1 MPRSLKLNTITVRIS
16 SIVSFLLLAAGHPS
30 IAQDYASVTNFADL
44 QLLVSRP
51 WTNSSLAM
59 LMPPGNF
66 PYQSDL
72 DVISFQPGFAPGFLA
87 ALVPATNGV
96 TTLFPVTVIETN
108 TTPRLRYYL
117 NQAGGRAYT
126 DTVSLSSYPQNFI
139 TNAYGAPPAYL
150 SGTNLTQWYSDR
162 DPDRQTVAFKLLCST
177 SVASYYMVLTN
188 RLGSVEVASN
198 NIPLLSYYSNT
209 IAFVGGGA
217 LANGAFQ
224 YFLHAP
230 TNVPELDLFTSTN
243 LQAEKGGWMWPSK
256 LQHKIDPLGGACNGL
271 LSPLFLAADDA
282 SIDSDGDGLP
292 DCMELRIYGTDPYN
306 GDTDGDGLS
315 DGAEVMTWGCSP
327 ILFST
332 DGTGMGDG
340 EKIALGL
347 NPLTGDTDGDGLSD
361 LNEVHTYFTD
371 PKNPDT
377 DGDGL
382 NDAQEIAA
390 HTYPRLADTDGDGL
404 SDKLEIDLGTNPL
417 LVDTD
422 GDGIDDAYEHSIT
435 NWNPT
440 SASNANQDDDHD
452 GFSNLQEYQW
462 SDGYSPIVSNSYVN
476 AQRLVIVPPGVNGIR
491 TIAYSGSRDTMLA
504 TAGASYPARLWVR
517 PFGSGTNAF
526 PQRLHHNQVP
536 GFFINGAAA
545 AGMASSIDI
554 PASAAT
560 TEFKIT
566 SSASACGTN
575 ILFWLTTTNDTEGLY
590 CRARVYSPKL
600 PTCTFS
606 LSSAYSNDISMANY
620 TNVGYGGTGAL
631 YYCQAD
637 VSDKPHVFL
646 WPSQYPT
653 VGGNIPSFIT
663 SDWCRFS
670 VDGSGSGYFANTMNA
685 YDYRSAYGQAG
696 YYRRAQGIVLDPGKY
711 RIKAGFDMNGNA
723 LLDNSEIQESCS
735 CTVFRT
741 VFEPVTS
748 HSLPY
753 PVSNPCGIEIGQ
765 TGQFAITVEP
775 SSISDNEITWSS
787 TNASVSF
794 PGGNHGRTVNVS
806 IATQGLVS
814 IKVDIAGYSK
824 APPTIQ
830 VMGLTN
836 SIVPISF
843 FVVCDDTGTPAV
855 SPSIITSYLS
865 RANDIYR
872 QVAMTFVQRGAIT
885 YITNE
890 PSWFYLLYDST
901 VDNWPDFGS
910 LISYTNGTGGLEV
923 YFVGHIGNGAV
934 GLTDTSTYKGIA
946 VSAEGSL
953 NVMAHEIGHACG
965 LSDIYYEYGGLYIS
979 PTNLA
984 RSSWASQDWNNGP
997 SPLYYQANT
1006 PQSWLISKM
1015 LMYGVDAASGTID
1028 IPLGKLYGV
1037 TRQANTTNC
1046 TTSQVKV
1053 GLHNGGNAMNR
1064 SPVSY

>member
-1 MPRSLKLNTITVRIS
+1 MPRSLKLNTINVQILT
-16 SIVSFLLLAAGHPS
+16 IVSFLLLASSHPS
-30 IAQDYASVTNFADL
+30 TAQDYASVTNFADL
-44 QLLVSRP
+44 QILVSRP

-59 LMPPGNF
+59 IMPPGNF

-87 ALVPATNGV
+87 ALVPATNGE
-96 TTLFPVTVIETN
+96 TILFPVTVIETN

-117 NQAGGRAYT
+117 NQAGGGAYT

-139 TNAYGAPPAYL
+139 TNVYGAPPAYL

-188 RLGSVEVASN
+188 RLGSMEVASN
-198 NIPLLSYYSNT
+198 SIPLLSYYSNN
-209 IAFVGGGA
+209 IAFVGGGV

-292 DCMELRIYGTDPYN
+292 DCMELRIYGTDPYA

-332 DGTGMGDG
+332 DCTGMGDG
-340 EKIALGL
+340 EKVALGL
-347 NPLTGDTDGDGLSD
+347 SPLAGDTDGDGLPD

-382 NDAQEIAA
+382 NDAQEITA
-390 HTYPRLADTDGDGL
+390 HTYPRLSDTDGDGL

-422 GDGIDDAYEHSIT
+422 SDGIDDKYEHETT
-435 NWNPT
+435 NFNPSS
-440 SASNANQDDDHD
+440 SADAGQDFDHD
-452 GFSNLQEYQW
+452 GLSNLQEYQW
-462 SDGYSPIVSNSYVN
+462 YYSPNSSNTHEYF
-476 AQRLVIVPPGVNGIR
+476 QRLIILPPSINGIR
-491 TIAYSGSRDTMLA
+491 TIADSASRDTMYA
-504 TAGASYPARLWVR
+504 DGGSTHPARLWVR
-517 PFGSGTNAF
+517 PLGSGTNIL
-526 PQRLHHNQVP
+526 PQRLHHSQVP
-536 GFFINGAAA
+536 GFFINGTAATSVPSPIEIPAAA
-545 AGMASSIDI
+545 SN
-554 PASAAT
+554 
-560 TEFKIT
+560 TEFRIT
-566 SSASACGTN
+566 TSPAAWGTN
-575 ILFWLTTTNDTEGLY
+575 ILFWLTKTNDEEGIH

-600 PTCTFS
+600 PSCTFA
-606 LSSAYSNDISMANY
+606 LSSGFSNSISSANY
-620 TNVGYGGTGAL
+620 TNVGWGKTGTL
-631 YYCQAD
+631 YYCQTDAT
-637 VSDKPHVFL
+637 DKPHVFL
-646 WPSQYPT
+646 LPSQYPA
-653 VGGNIPSFIT
+653 VGGNIPSLIS

-670 VDGSGSGYFANTMNA
+670 VDGSGSGYFATTMNS
-685 YDYRSAYGQAG
+685 YDYRSAYGQPG
-696 YYRRAQGIVLDPGKY
+696 YDRRSQGIVLDPGKY
-711 RIKAGFDMNGNA
+711 RIKAGFDMDGNA

-741 VFEPVTS
+741 VFEPINS
-748 HSLPY
+748 HALPY
-753 PVSNPCGIEIGQ
+753 PVGNPCGIVIGQ
-765 TGQFAITVEP
+765 TGQFEITVEP
-775 SSISDNEITWSS
+775 SSITDNEITWSS

-794 PGGNHGRTVNVS
+794 PGGNHGRSVNIL
-806 IATQGLVS
+806 IASQGLAQ

-843 FVVCDDTGTPAV
+843 FVVCDDDGVPAV
-855 SPSIITSYLS
+855 SPSTITSSLT

-872 QVAMTFVQRGAIT
+872 QVAMSFVQRGAIT

-890 PSWFYLLYDST
+890 PSWFSLQYDST
-901 VDNWPDFGS
+901 INNWPDFGS
-910 LISYTNGTGGLEV
+910 LISYTNSTSGLEV
-923 YFVGHIGNGAV
+923 YFVGHIGKGAV
-934 GLTDTSTYKGIA
+934 GLTDMAAYKGIA

-965 LSDIYYEYGGLYIS
+965 LSDIYYDYGGLYIS
-979 PTNLA
+979 PTNLV
-984 RSSWASQDWNNGP
+984 RSSWAIQDWNNGP
-997 SPLYYQANT
+997 SPLYYQSNT
-1006 PQSWLISKM
+1006 PQSWLISKL
-1015 LMYGVDAASGTID
+1015 LMYGIDTASGTID
-1028 IPLGKLYGV
+1028 IPLGNIYGI
-1037 TRQANTTNC
+1037 TRQANTTNFNI
-1046 TTSQVKV
+1046 SQVKV
-1053 GLHNGGNAMNR
+1053 GLNNGGNAMNR